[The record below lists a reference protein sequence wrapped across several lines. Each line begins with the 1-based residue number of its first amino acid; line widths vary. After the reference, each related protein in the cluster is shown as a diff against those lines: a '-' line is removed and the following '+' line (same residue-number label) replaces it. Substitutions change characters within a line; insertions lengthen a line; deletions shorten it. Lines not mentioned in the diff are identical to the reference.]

1 MNQTHNSVWNE
12 RRGTFVAAS
21 EKTSGK
27 VKNVARGASLLIAGL
42 MAGGPAWAACTGG
55 GAGQTTTPMTA
66 NAGSNC
72 TVDPSLGAVTVPGG
86 QIIMIAT
93 GAGSTWTAN
102 QDLALTSQLFNSNVS
117 QRWGV
122 AADNGGQVLLNGA
135 GNTYSVETNAYS
147 TAHGVYARGADSL
160 IRVEGNLDVTINGGG
175 NPNANTATR
184 GLIVTGGG
192 VIEVLGHT
200 TVHTTNT
207 LWPGGANNRG
217 ISAEGGLIQ
226 LNTAE
231 IDTKGP
237 GAVGVLASGGSAGLV
252 RAQGLVQITTEG
264 SNAQGIAVWN
274 GGQIELAQV
283 DVLTQ
288 GNGSE
293 AIRNANNGGAITVQ
307 GGALRTEGAG
317 SAGIAQTLGTVH
329 VTGPLTIET
338 TGAGSAGVTLSGTG
352 NLELAQT
359 QIRTATDNS
368 AGMVVTNTA
377 AQGTALTLNGPLAI
391 ETQGA
396 GSSGIRSVY
405 NTANAVVVP
414 TGSSIL
420 THGDGAHGLDL
431 QAPAG
436 DLNAW
441 NVAAGARIETQ
452 GKDAHPVYLSSKDG
466 KVSFASAGD
475 LVAGPQGSTG
485 IFIASAPGGADVVSS
500 GSIAFGT
507 STGSGISGV
516 DLGGDVRIVNSGS
529 IVKTGAGA
537 GGAGIV
543 VSHDGVTG
551 TLMLDNQGSISSQ
564 GGPLSIGMQGIAT
577 GSGNVALLNSGTIG
591 HTAAPVG
598 YGLNGRVLSAGATLS
613 VNNGG
618 RIDAQLA
625 GISAVSDGG
634 FDVTNSGIVAESAV
648 VALSLSGTGALGGS
662 VANSGSLLA
671 GSTAVLSQ
679 TPGSLSLSN
688 SGTLRAPEAIRA
700 MAGTLGAT
708 NTGLIHGTVQAAGGQ
723 IDLSNAGLWT
733 NTGDSVLTSL
743 SNSGTV
749 TYTVPVG
756 GTYKTVTVGNYVG
769 QGGQINLNTWL
780 GDDGSPSDRLVIDG
794 GSATGSTRLGI
805 TNTGGAGARTTGNGI
820 LVVDAQNGAT
830 TGTGAFSLAG
840 PVSAGAYDYSLVRR
854 ANQSW
859 YLSSDLITVPPVDPG
874 TPTGPVTPGV
884 TPPASL
890 PNYRQETSLYAA
902 VPSLAV
908 LHSAATMDS
917 FHERMGA
924 AGYAAGDD
932 GRPARLWVRLIGSN
946 GKRKGDA
953 LGVYG
958 RSGPAYDHKTAA
970 LQLGGDFY
978 QGRNDDGSRTHAGL
992 YFATGQTSG
1001 DVRHFNGAAAG
1012 SAKLDVTSL
1021 GLYWTLLGEQ
1031 GGYVDF
1037 VAQGSHYGVK
1047 ATSTRMP
1054 GVKSSGTGYDVSVE
1068 GGLPFS
1074 LGGAW
1079 TLEPQLQ
1086 LRRQQADLGGGVDLA
1101 GRVNYG
1107 DVDSLVGRAGLKLG
1121 YATPKLSAWAR
1132 LDLLN
1137 EFQGR
1142 STTTVSSLAGLHGV
1156 SFDSSVHGR
1165 SLALTAGVDAR
1176 LTQAVSLYGSASYR
1190 RALGD
1195 SRGHAWGAQA
1205 GVKVAW

>member
-1 MNQTHNSVWNE
+1 
-12 RRGTFVAAS
+12 
-21 EKTSGK
+21 
-27 VKNVARGASLLIAGL
+27 
-42 MAGGPAWAACTGG
+42 MAGDLHV
-55 GAGQTTTPMTA
+55 TA
-66 NAGSNC
+66 N
-72 TVDPSLGAVTVPGG
+72 GG
-86 QIIMIAT
+86 I
-93 GAGSTWTAN
+93 
-102 QDLALTSQLFNSNVS
+102 
-117 QRWGV
+117 
-122 AADNGGQVLLNGA
+122 
-135 GNTYSVETNAYS
+135 
-147 TAHGVYARGADSL
+147 
-160 IRVEGNLDVTINGGG
+160 
-175 NPNANTATR
+175 NPNASSAVR
-184 GLIVTGGG
+184 GIMVSGGG
-192 VIEVLGHT
+192 VVDIQGHT
-200 TVHTTNT
+200 TVDMTNAN
-207 LWPGGANNRG
+207 WPAGTNNRAV
-217 ISAEGGLIQ
+217 SAEGGTIN
-226 LNTAE
+226 LNTATLYAAGSASSA
-231 IDTKGP
+231 IGMGLQVNSNTSVINANGLVSITTKG
-237 GAVGVLASGGSAGLV
+237 V
-252 RAQGLVQITTEG
+252 
-264 SNAQGIAVWN
+264 NAQGAYALN
-274 GGQIELAQV
+274 GQMNLAELKV
-283 DVLTQ
+283 ET
-288 GNGSE
+288 
-293 AIRNANNGGAITVQ
+293 
-307 GGALRTEGAG
+307 AG
-317 SAGIAQTLGTVH
+317 SAANGILVGGSTGR
-329 VTGPLTIET
+329 VTFHGGSIET
-338 TGAGSAGVTLSGTG
+338 TGTSARGIRVTQGTAESTGALDISTAAGGSHGVQVLDGGTAT
-352 NLELAQT
+352 LAQT
-359 QIRTATDNS
+359 VIH
-368 AGMVVTNTA
+368 TA
-377 AQGTALTLNGPLAI
+377 ADDSMGIDLVNTVAKGTALNLNGALSI
-391 ETQGA
+391 ETQGKA
-396 GSSGIRSVY
+396 SSGIRSVY

-414 TGSSIL
+414 VGSSIL
-420 THGDGAHGLDL
+420 THGERAHGLEL
-431 QAPAG
+431 SASAG
-436 DLNAW
+436 DQTTW
-441 NVAAGARIETQ
+441 SVAAGARVEVQ
-452 GKDAHPVYLSSKDG
+452 GMNAYPVYLSSPAG
-466 KVSFASAGD
+466 KVAFSNAGE
-475 LVAGPQGSTG
+475 LVAGGLSISG
-485 IFIASAPGGADVVSS
+485 LMIDGAAGGADVTNS
-500 GSIAFGT
+500 GTITFNSPIAGT
-507 STGSGISGV
+507 GMAGHDIA
-516 DLGGDVRIVNSGS
+516 GDARIVN
-529 IVKTGAGA
+529 TGAITAGPLG
-537 GGAGIV
+537 GGAGIAM
-543 VSHDGVTG
+543 SHSGPSG
-551 TLMLDNQGSISSQ
+551 TLTVENQGSIAAQ
-564 GGPLSIGMQGIAT
+564 GKLAMGMSAVAAGA
-577 GSGNVALLNSGTIG
+577 GNVSLVNAGTIG
-591 HTAAPVG
+591 TPAVPVG
-598 YGLNGRVLSAGATLS
+598 TGVWGAVNSPSALLALDNS
-613 VNNGG
+613 G
-618 RIDAQLA
+618 RIDAQST
-625 GISAVSDGG
+625 GISAHSAGSLDI
-634 FDVTNSGIVAESAV
+634 TNAGLVAESAA
-648 VALSLSGTGALGGS
+648 VALDVSGNVAMGGAID
-662 VANSGSLLA
+662 NSGSLLA

-700 MAGTLGAT
+700 TAGTLGAT

-756 GTYKTVTVGNYVG
+756 GTYKIVTVGNYVG

-805 TNTGGAGARTTGNGI
+805 TNTGGTGARTTGNGI

-859 YLSSDLITVPPVDPG
+859 YLSSDLITTPPVDPG
-874 TPTGPVTPGV
+874 APTDPGTV
-884 TPPASL
+884 TPPAVSL

-902 VPSLAV
+902 VPSLAA

-924 AGYAAGDD
+924 AGYAAAGEDS
-932 GRPARLWVRLIGSN
+932 RPARLWVRLIGSN

-978 QGRNDDGSRTHAGL
+978 QGRNEDGSRTHAGL

-1001 DVRHFNGAAAG
+1001 DVRHFNGTAAG

-1021 GLYWTLLGEQ
+1021 GLYWTLLGAQ

-1086 LRRQQADLGGGVDLA
+1086 VRRQQADLGGGADLA

-1121 YATPKLSAWAR
+1121 YATPKLAAWAR

-1156 SFDSSVHGR
+1156 NFDSSVHGR

-1190 RALGD
+1190 RALGG